1 MFFDY
6 YELFYLIMILQSKLM
21 TSKLRRRSLMTI
33 PKIQL
38 SLTAKISID
47 GLRYQQLEIEILT
60 QDRVINPS
68 DMIGLELPSS
78 VDTSGGVVISG
89 RAPIWLYAY
98 FVHEL
103 HPTKWVA
110 CFDPRISG
118 GVVVA
123 THSNQATIGQIIIE
137 STVSEVQLCPAL
149 MIAGPANSGKSV
161 LSHALFQAL
170 LQENSHV
177 YLQRAN
183 WDGEGN
189 WTLELGDEEQAET
202 MKVANR
208 GELTQGF
215 FPYHAQ
221 AILELRRQK
230 SLVIVDIGGMAQP
243 EKQPILEACSHYLI
257 ISSNPDEVIKWHEF
271 CRDRGNLSPVAL
283 IHSTLETCEEV
294 NQQQPYL
301 EMTCGAWLMGQPRA
315 VPDELLKRVRSLL
328 LKR

>member
-1 MFFDY
+1 MF
-6 YELFYLIMILQSKLM
+6 LQSKLM
-21 TSKLRRRSLMTI
+21 TSNLRRRSLMTI

-38 SLTAKISID
+38 SLTAKISVD

-60 QDRVINPS
+60 PDRVINPS
-68 DMIGLELPSS
+68 DMVGLELPSS

-110 CFDPRISG
+110 CYDPRISG

-123 THSNQATIGQIIIE
+123 THSNQAAIGQIIIE
-137 STVSEVQLCPAL
+137 SPSSEVQLCPAL
-149 MIAGPANSGKSV
+149 MIVGPPNSGKSV

-170 LQENSHV
+170 IQENSHV

-189 WTLELGDEEQAET
+189 WALELGDEQQAEI
-202 MKVANR
+202 MKVANK

-215 FPYHAQ
+215 FPYHAP

-257 ISSNPDEVIKWHEF
+257 ITSNPDEVTKWHEF
-271 CRDRGNLSPVAL
+271 CRDRGNLSTVAVM
-283 IHSTLETCEEV
+283 HSTLETCEEV
-294 NQQQPYL
+294 NQLQAL
-301 EMTCGAWLMGQPRA
+301 FCRGMSLMLGRIYIP
-315 VPDELLKRVRSLL
+315 
-328 LKR
+328 

>member
-1 MFFDY
+1 MP
-6 YELFYLIMILQSKLM
+6 
-21 TSKLRRRSLMTI
+21 I

-38 SLTAKISID
+38 SLSAKKSVD

-60 QDRVINPS
+60 PDRVINPS
-68 DMIGLELPSS
+68 DMIGLELPSE

-110 CFDPRISG
+110 CYDPRISG

-123 THSNQATIGQIIIE
+123 THSNQATIGQIIIA
-137 STVSEVQLCPAL
+137 SQSSEVQLCPAL
-149 MIAGPANSGKSV
+149 MIVGSPNSGKSL
-161 LSHALFQAL
+161 LSHALVQTL
-170 LQENSHV
+170 LQENAHV
-177 YLQRAN
+177 YLQSAN
-183 WDGEGN
+183 WDAGN
-189 WTLELGDEEQAET
+189 WTLELGDEEQSEI
-202 MKVANR
+202 MKVANK

-215 FPYHAQ
+215 SPYHAQ

-257 ISSNPDEVIKWHEF
+257 ISSDPDQVIKWHEF
-271 CRDRGNLSPVAL
+271 CRDRSNLSPIAV
-283 IHSTLETCEEV
+283 IHSKLEECEEIT
-294 NQQQPYL
+294 QSQPYL
-301 EMTCGAWLMGQPRA
+301 EMNCGAWLMGMPRA
-315 VPDELLKRVRSLL
+315 VPDELLKRVRSLF

>member
-1 MFFDY
+1 
-6 YELFYLIMILQSKLM
+6 
-21 TSKLRRRSLMTI
+21 MTI

-38 SLTAKISID
+38 SLTNKKSVD
-47 GLRYQQLEIEILT
+47 GLRYQQLDIEILT
-60 QDRVINPS
+60 SDRVINPS
-68 DMIGLELPSS
+68 DMIGLELPTS

-123 THSNQATIGQIIIE
+123 THSNQATIGQIIME
-137 STVSEVQLCPAL
+137 SPSSEVQLCPAL
-149 MIAGPANSGKSV
+149 MIVGPPNSGKSV

-170 LQENSHV
+170 LPENPHV
-177 YLQRAN
+177 YLQRAH

-189 WTLELGDEEQAET
+189 WTLELGDEVQAEA
-202 MKVANR
+202 MKVANK
-208 GELTQGF
+208 GALTAEF

-221 AILELRRQK
+221 SILELRRHK
-230 SLVIVDIGGMAQP
+230 SLVLVDIGGMVQP
-243 EKQPILEACSHYLI
+243 EKLPILEACSHYLI
-257 ISSNPDEVIKWHEF
+257 ISSSRDEVDKWHEF
-271 CRDRGNLSPVAL
+271 CRDRGNLSTVAV
-283 IHSTLETCEEV
+283 IHSSLETCEEV
-294 NQQQPYL
+294 NQSQPYL

-315 VPDELLKRVRSLL
+315 VPDELLKRVQSLF
-328 LKR
+328 LKRT

>member
-1 MFFDY
+1 MFLDY
-6 YELFYLIMILQSKLM
+6 YELFYLIMPLQSKLM
-21 TSKLRRRSLMTI
+21 TSNLRRRSLMTI

-38 SLTAKISID
+38 SLTAKISVD

-60 QDRVINPS
+60 PDRVINPS
-68 DMIGLELPSS
+68 DMIGLELPST
-78 VDTSGGVVISG
+78 VDTSGGVVVSG

-110 CFDPRISG
+110 CFDPRLSG

-123 THSNQATIGQIIIE
+123 THSNQATIGQIIVE
-137 STVSEVQLCPAL
+137 STSTEVQLCPAL
-149 MIAGPANSGKSV
+149 MIVGPPNSGKSV
-161 LSHALFQAL
+161 LSHTLFQTL
-170 LQENSHV
+170 LQENPHV

-189 WTLELGDEEQAET
+189 WTLELGDEEQAEN
-202 MKVANR
+202 MKVAHK
-208 GELTQGF
+208 GELTQSF

-230 SLVIVDIGGMAQP
+230 SLVLVDIGGMTQP

-257 ISSNPDEVIKWHEF
+257 ISSKPDEVTKWHEF
-271 CRDRGNLSPVAL
+271 CRDRGNLSAVAV
-283 IHSTLETCEEV
+283 IHSTLETREEV
-294 NQQQPYL
+294 NQSQPHL
-301 EMTCGAWLMGQPRA
+301 EMTCGAWLMGQPCN
-315 VPDELLKRVRSLL
+315 VPNELLKKVRSLL

>member
-1 MFFDY
+1 
-6 YELFYLIMILQSKLM
+6 
-21 TSKLRRRSLMTI
+21 
-33 PKIQL
+33 
-38 SLTAKISID
+38 
-47 GLRYQQLEIEILT
+47 
-60 QDRVINPS
+60 
-68 DMIGLELPSS
+68 
-78 VDTSGGVVISG
+78 
-89 RAPIWLYAY
+89 
-98 FVHEL
+98 L

-110 CFDPRISG
+110 CYDPRISG

-149 MIAGPANSGKSV
+149 MIAGPPNSGKSV
-161 LSHALFQAL
+161 LSHTLFQTL
-170 LQENSHV
+170 LQENSYV

-208 GELTQGF
+208 GTLTEEF

-221 AILELRRQK
+221 SILELRRHK
-230 SLVIVDIGGMAQP
+230 SLVLVDIGGMVQP
-243 EKQPILEACSHYLI
+243 EKHPILEACSHYLI
-257 ISSNPDEVIKWHEF
+257 ISSKLDEIDKWHEF
-271 CRDRGNLSPVAL
+271 CRDRGNLSPIAV
-283 IHSTLETCEEV
+283 IHSTLETCEEI
-294 NQQQPYL
+294 NQLQPYL
-301 EMTCGAWLMGQPRA
+301 EMNCGAWLMGKPRS

>member
-1 MFFDY
+1 MTNN
-6 YELFYLIMILQSKLM
+6 LQWL
-21 TSKLRRRSLMTI
+21 SLMTI

-38 SLTAKISID
+38 SLTAKKSVN
-47 GLRYQQLEIEILT
+47 GLAYQQLEIEILT
-60 QDRVINPS
+60 PDRVINPA
-68 DMIGLELPSS
+68 DLIGLELPSG
-78 VDTSGGVVISG
+78 VDTSGGVLISG
-89 RAPIWLYAY
+89 RAPIWVYAY
-98 FVHEL
+98 FVNEL

-110 CFDPRISG
+110 CYDPRISG

-123 THSNQATIGQIIIE
+123 THSNQVTIGQIITE
-137 STVSEVQLCPAL
+137 SQSSEVQLCPAL
-149 MIAGPANSGKSV
+149 MIVGPPNSGKSV
-161 LSHALFQAL
+161 LSHALFQTL
-170 LQENSHV
+170 LQENSQV

-189 WTLELGDEEQAET
+189 WTIELGDEGQAEI
-202 MKVANR
+202 MKVSNK

-230 SLVIVDIGGMAQP
+230 SLVIVDIGGMVQP

-257 ISSNPDEVIKWHEF
+257 VSSKLDEVIKWHEF
-271 CRDRGNLSPVAL
+271 CRDRVNLSTVAV

-294 NQQQPYL
+294 NQSQPYL
-301 EMTCGAWLMGQPRA
+301 EMTCGAWLMGHSRA

>member
-1 MFFDY
+1 
-6 YELFYLIMILQSKLM
+6 
-21 TSKLRRRSLMTI
+21 MTI

-47 GLRYQQLEIEILT
+47 GLRYQQLEIEIIT
-60 QDRVINPS
+60 PDRVISPS
-68 DMIGLELPSS
+68 DMIGLELPAT

-110 CFDPRISG
+110 CFDPRLSG

-123 THSNQATIGQIIIE
+123 THSNQAAIGQIILE
-137 STVSEVQLCPAL
+137 APNNEVQLCPAL
-149 MIAGPANSGKSV
+149 MIVGPPNSGKSV

-170 LQENSHV
+170 LQENPHV

-189 WTLELGDEEQAET
+189 WTVELGDEEQAEV
-202 MKVANR
+202 MKVSNK

-257 ISSNPDEVIKWHEF
+257 ITSDPDQVDKWYEF
-271 CRDRGNLSPVAL
+271 CRDRGNLSTVAV
-283 IHSTLETCEEV
+283 IHSTLDTSEEV
-294 NQQQPYL
+294 TQSQPYL

>member
-1 MFFDY
+1 
-6 YELFYLIMILQSKLM
+6 M
-21 TSKLRRRSLMTI
+21 TSNLRRRSLMNI

-38 SLTAKISID
+38 SLTAKNSID

-60 QDRVINPS
+60 ADRVINPA
-68 DMIGLELPSS
+68 DMVGLELPSS

-137 STVSEVQLCPAL
+137 STSSEVQLCPAL
-149 MIAGPANSGKSV
+149 MIVGPPNSGKSV
-161 LSHALFQAL
+161 LSHALFQTL

-202 MKVANR
+202 MKVANK
-208 GELTQGF
+208 GTLTKEF

-221 AILELRRQK
+221 SILELRRHK
-230 SLVIVDIGGMAQP
+230 SLVLVDIGGMVQP
-243 EKQPILEACSHYLI
+243 EKLPILEACSHYLI
-257 ISSNPDEVIKWHEF
+257 ISSNPDEIDKWHEF

-294 NQQQPYL
+294 IQSQPYL
-301 EMTCGAWLMGQPRA
+301 EMTCGAWLMSQPRT
-315 VPDELLKRVRSLL
+315 VPDELLKRVRSLF